1 MKHLFK
7 AALGAAVLACTLP
20 IGSANVALAQ
30 ERSWSA
36 AQSEVWS
43 VVAQSWEDE
52 VARNGKWP
60 AEYLH
65 EDALSF
71 SAEWPSPRRADS
83 IVGWS
88 RFLGENSQTY
98 KYELFPMA
106 ITVAGDTAVV
116 HYSYVQVSKLGE
128 EPPKREVGY
137 TNETLVKVD
146 GTWKFLSLS
155 GWSGGG
161 D

>member
-1 MKHLFK
+1 MNFTLK
-7 AALGAAVLACTLP
+7 AALGAAVLACALP
-20 IGSANVALAQ
+20 LGSANVAMAQ

-52 VARNGKWP
+52 VARTGKWP
-60 AEYLH
+60 ADYLH

-71 SAEWPSPRRADS
+71 SAEWPAPRRAES
-83 IVGWS
+83 ITGWS
-88 RFLGENSQTY
+88 RFMSENSATF

-106 ITVAGDTAVV
+106 ISVVGDTAVV

-128 EPPKREVGY
+128 AEPKREVGY
-137 TNETLVKVD
+137 TNETLVKAD
-146 GTWKFLSLS
+146 GEWKFLSLS
-155 GWSGGG
+155 GWSG
-161 D
+161 DDD